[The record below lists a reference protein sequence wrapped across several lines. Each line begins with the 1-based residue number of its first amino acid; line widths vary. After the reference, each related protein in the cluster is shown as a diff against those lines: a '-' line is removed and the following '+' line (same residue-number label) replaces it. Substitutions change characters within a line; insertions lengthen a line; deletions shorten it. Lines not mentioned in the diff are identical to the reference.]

1 MTKYAI
7 DENKPHLG
15 GNFPNGDP
23 ATWCPSA
30 WKFLIDKY
38 QIKSA
43 IDVGSGRGWE
53 AKWFK
58 EQGVE
63 TIAIEGLQ
71 ENVDNA
77 VHPTILIDLTEK
89 YFENPVDFVN
99 CIEVV
104 EHIDEKY
111 LNNLLTTICQG
122 KYLLMTHAVP
132 GQKGWHH
139 VNCQPSEYWINHLSS
154 RGYELLEDDS
164 KTIQQLSAADGGKH
178 IARNGMV
185 FRRK

>member
-1 MTKYAI
+1 MSKYAI

-38 QIKSA
+38 QIKTA
-43 IDVGSGRGWE
+43 TDVGSGRGWA
-53 AKWFK
+53 AKWLQ
-58 EQGVE
+58 EQGID
-63 TIAIEGLQ
+63 TTAIEGLK
-71 ENVDNA
+71 ENVDTA
-77 VHPTILIDLTEK
+77 VHPTILLDLTEGYYEK
-89 YFENPVDFVN
+89 PVDFVN

-104 EHIDEKY
+104 EHIEEKY
-111 LNNLLTTICQG
+111 IDNLLTTMCQG
-122 KYLLMTHAVP
+122 KYILMTHAVP

-139 VNCQPSEYWINHLSS
+139 VNCQPSEYWIGHLDR
-154 RGYELLEDDS
+154 RGYELLIDDTNIVQDLA
-164 KTIQQLSAADGGKH
+164 KKDGGKH
-178 IARNGMV
+178 ISRNGMV